1 MTRQATNLREAHV
14 HLPHLARS
22 LTMTDLSACTSVEEV
37 LEALRVAARDL
48 TNADSSDSW
57 GKDLGKDT
65 SNGQHRR
72 WLVAQGM
79 RVEGFRDPRWP
90 TRQELNAA
98 LAAAGS
104 PPRPVVALSFD
115 YHSLVANELAFAA
128 ANVRDNDPDPP
139 ADFGVIVRNTVG
151 RDAGGR
157 GVPTGLL
164 LEGMARKV
172 RDAIPDLAPAER
184 PAAIARAIEHLQ
196 RLGFAEV
203 HDMLATPWLGDTLA
217 SLHDTGNLPMRVG
230 LYAEVD
236 ILSNQVAAAKHYTRP
251 GHVELLGGKIFV
263 DGTLN
268 ARTAWMLHP
277 FADPIPQH
285 PLGTPLLTH
294 AQIAAAMQLCA
305 THSLG
310 LACHAIGDAAVR
322 AVLDVRE
329 KSNEVTKL
337 RSNAATSSLRL
348 SISSSLRIEHAELID
363 ESDIPRFAKLN
374 VTASVQPCHLLYDI
388 EVLERQCPTRLD
400 RVMPLR
406 DLLHA
411 GLVPGKTLL
420 FGSDVPIVRANPQD
434 SIDAAIH
441 RKRITGSPAGPPT
454 TRAIAPT
461 QALDADTAWRCF
473 AQNS

>member
-37 LEALRVAARDL
+37 LETLRVAARDL
-48 TNADSSDSW
+48 TNADLLDSR
-57 GKDLGKDT
+57 GTGRSNDG
-65 SNGQHRR
+65 SNGQYHR

-98 LAAAGS
+98 LTAAGS
-104 PPRPVVALSFD
+104 PPRPVVVLSFD

-128 ANVRDNDPDPP
+128 ANIRDNDPDPP
-139 ADFGVIVRNTVG
+139 ADFGVVS
-151 RDAGGR
+151 RDAG

-196 RLGFAEV
+196 RLGFSEV

-217 SLHDTGNLPMRVG
+217 ALHDAGKLPIRVG

-236 ILSNQVAAAKHYTRP
+236 ILNNQVAAAKHYTRP

-294 AQIAAAMQLCA
+294 SQIANAMQLCA
-305 THSLG
+305 SHGLG

-322 AVLDVRE
+322 AVLDVQE

-406 DLLHA
+406 DLLNA

-434 SIDAAIH
+434 SIDAAVH

-473 AQNS
+473 LQNS